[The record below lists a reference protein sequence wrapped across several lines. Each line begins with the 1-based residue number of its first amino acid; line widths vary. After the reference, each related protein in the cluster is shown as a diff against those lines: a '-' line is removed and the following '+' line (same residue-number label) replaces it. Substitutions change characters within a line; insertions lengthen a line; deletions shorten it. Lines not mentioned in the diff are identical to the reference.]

1 MKLKGKTA
9 IVTGSQRGIGEAIA
23 IELAKE
29 GANIVVS
36 DINLVNC
43 QKVAKN
49 IEKLGVKA
57 IGVKCDVTK
66 RASVNAMIKKT
77 MSVFKRVDIL
87 VNNAGVV
94 VQKPFVDFTDKDW
107 DFTFDVNMKGV
118 FYCSQAVAKHM
129 ITQKSGKIIN
139 IASIA
144 GLVGFANSSAYC
156 ATKGGVVNFTREL
169 SLELAPVGINVNCIA
184 PGVILTD
191 MTKDILKQKSMKD
204 YLLSNIPMGK
214 IGEPKDIARPVVFL
228 ASDDAKY
235 ISGETITVDGGWTS
249 K

>member
-94 VQKPFVDFTDKDW
+94 VQKPFVDFADKDW
-107 DFTFDVNMKGV
+107 DFTFDVNMKGI
-118 FYCSQAVAKHM
+118 FYCSQAVAKEM
-129 ITQKSGKIIN
+129 ISQKSGKIIN

-144 GLVGFANSSAYC
+144 GLVGFSNSSAYC
-156 ATKGGVVNFTREL
+156 ATKGGVVTFTKEL
-169 SLELAPVGINVNCIA
+169 SLELAPLGINVNCIA

-191 MTKDILKQKSMKD
+191 MTKNILRKKSMKD
-204 YLLSNIPMGK
+204 YLLSNIPIGK

-235 ISGETITVDGGWTS
+235 VSGETIAVDGGWTS
-249 K
+249 R